1 MTETPS
7 AMISIGTPMPAF
19 SLPDSSGITWA
30 ISENKVGYLIVFMCN
45 HCPFVVHV
53 ADTLKRIANRCGE
66 VGIEMVG
73 INSND
78 AVAYPADA
86 PDKMVEAAIAY
97 GWTFP
102 YLVDESQDVARAF
115 QAACTPDVFLYDGQR
130 NLYYRGQLDDSRPSS
145 SVPSDG
151 QDLLGAIDRLLAEN
165 SPPEDQKPSIG
176 CNIKWKG

>member
-1 MTETPS
+1 
-7 AMISIGTPMPAF
+7 MPAF
-19 SLPDSSGITWA
+19 SLPDASGITWS
-30 ISENKVGYLIVFMCN
+30 ISENKVGYLIVYMCN

-53 ADTLKRIANRCGE
+53 ANTLKRIANRCGE

-86 PDKMVEAAIAY
+86 PKKMVEAAIAY

-176 CNIKWKG
+176 CNIKWKV